1 MSAAG
6 QSRRVGVRSQRLR
19 APRSVRSTRTY
30 TQHGLTLS
38 VDDMW
43 ARLLVAIKQIQ
54 SHNISQLSYEE
65 HYRYAYN
72 LILNQQGDMLY
83 TGVRKQVAEHL
94 AHQVAEQLVPLF
106 PLDAASARRAQDACD
121 VARAPGND
129 ASLAAV
135 LGVLPDSP
143 ETPAILA
150 SIPAGERFLGALTS
164 VWEDHCAC
172 MGKLRDV
179 LKYVPIWDMGLDV
192 FRDTVVRSERV
203 PMLSNLLVTLLRH
216 VFCERQGASVE
227 RRTLKS
233 VADMLLSLT
242 QPAAPGV
249 PDMARRTVYEAAFV
263 PLFLAS
269 TAEYYRAE
277 SVRLLAAQDATYY
290 LEQAERRLN
299 DEAARVTACLSSA
312 TLPALRATLERHL
325 LSDPLEAVVGMPN
338 GGVVAL
344 LESDRRAELERMYR
358 LVQLVPT
365 GLGVMNKAM
374 RAYATERGRAINDA
388 AHAAPSAE
396 RAMAWVDDV
405 LAFKTRFD
413 EVLATSFHHD
423 KACEAAI
430 NEAFDS
436 FINMNPRAPEFI
448 SLYIDEH
455 LKRGAKA
462 ISDAEMDAV
471 LHKTITVF
479 RFVHEKDLFER
490 YYKLHLTRR
499 LLHGR
504 SVSDDAERGMIAK
517 LKVECGH
524 GYVQKLQGMLND
536 MKLSQE
542 TLAAFQN
549 ALTREQRTLPFAMNV
564 NVLTAIYWPVSAP
577 ATPVVWPEV
586 LHEAC
591 AAFEA
596 YYHTRHRGRVLTWQ
610 PQLGSAEVRVR
621 FAARTHELVVSTY
634 ALLVLLQ
641 FADVPDDTALSYTD
655 LQQRTQIG
663 DTDLQ
668 RTLQS
673 LACAK
678 YKVLRKE
685 PRGRDVLS
693 TDLFYFNTAFTC
705 PLARIK
711 IAQVA
716 AKVETPTERKETTAK
731 VEEERKNQVDA
742 CIVRVMKSRK
752 TLAHNELVNEVVRQ
766 LLPRFQPTP
775 ALIKKRIEALL
786 EREFLEVPR
795 VPPERARP
803 DARAAPAK
811 PDGVRAFSALPTAT
825 VADATP
831 AAPSAPETDGR
842 EAMGTAASEAD
853 DFLARAQALGLR
865 LTRADYERT
874 RAGVT
879 AFLKAERLPAASPG
893 VGEAP
898 DDERRTRPEARAD
911 TPGSASVD
919 ERIPPRAADVGP
931 SSGASTAPVSSAP
944 ASTSTAA
951 LSRWLRTT
959 SGQLSFFTAVVQPM
973 SGHGDETRTRV
984 TLDEVGSAEERR
996 RRRARRRRL
1005 LEKQMLLDRQRTPR
1019 EASPA
1024 APADSASQRGASHSP
1039 ARTIRAGSAPSE
1051 PATPTRP
1058 PPSDALMRTST
1069 PVSHDTP
1076 AAPPST
1082 SSPPMSPEINVLN
1095 RMARVD
1101 SGGKLWL
1108 ERRSSDAKPKSE
1120 DSTAAVHDDS
1130 GVFCEQETS
1139 DSSSMLGWGPRAFGR
1154 TASGATEHLN
1164 ASMKSMSLLD
1174 RIMMSKSS
1182 PRRMRREAKAR
1193 SHWAL
1198 DTDDDEENAADGA
1211 PLRRAPAAEV
1221 GGDVSST
1228 SHWADVSADST
1239 TSGAE
1244 DELPA
1249 AMASPVRGALRA
1261 GGTRW
1266 PPAVSTPP
1274 RVGAEAAAAVEQ
1286 YDFVIEDISPDK
1298 PVAPAES
1305 PVRAHA
1311 TPGASATPLTKLD
1324 VSAQITPMRYSPNYG
1339 MGYSHGRSTSITSMF
1354 SPNIL
1359 TPWSHQGRL
1368 MSNAGLTNITSS
1380 PNLSG
1385 EWLSTSTML
1394 NVPGSASRNNL
1405 IYTSTPLS
1413 HALGDESCAHAPNA
1427 SPNRLLYIESFPG
1440 KSPQQARSVLANDSP
1455 TKPLRAHAAAPLT
1468 PLTHRAPRGAT
1479 RESPRAHTP
1488 GTASA
1493 ARLDLA
1499 QRIAPMYDVPAPMST
1514 AWDKMP
1520 FRRTD
1525 TIRPADLFHPA
1536 ATSAWTLASDTS
1548 PADTDEETSAG
1559 SAARRNSDDKAHTSR
1574 ARATRRQAPMQRSAS
1589 AVAAMT
1595 PMHGDDV
1602 FAHSTP
1608 SGDAPPAASALHDVF
1623 SEPLTSTDTHRT
1635 EWDRPDGSRVVKLV
1649 SEELQAAIDS
1659 GTLQTEPKPRFF
1671 RLPPGHGSSKA
1682 KPASV
1687 SYAGLIGQ
1695 AILSS
1700 SDGRLS
1706 LAEIYQWISS
1716 MYPYYERGDRGWQ
1729 NSIRHNLSLNKSF
1742 VKLERESSIPGKGGW
1757 WAILPGHES
1766 RFQNGMYQP
1775 NAARTDASATQP
1787 AARTFKPSHSAPA
1800 HALRSPMRE
1809 GGKKRNGALQA
1820 SPEPSDESM
1829 SDVSFKR
1836 PKTART
1842 SRASIHTPMRL
1853 DAPQNSSSGTGHT
1866 HLPVLTDATSSPAT
1880 SPLQSLSHD
1889 TYLQVPSVPRTWR
1902 TELGTYAPGAADLSP
1917 QKSTGLAPP
1926 PSATAYT
1933 RSVPDMP
1940 EFPTNPLYFHPDP
1953 PRAFPPSFS
1962 PSRRA
1967 PMHLMPMSQAPMPG
1981 MHTYPHTAY
1990 VACTYPPAPDAA
2002 FLPWPDS
2009 HGGDAGFHPG
2019 AASPSRLGWP
2029 HAS

>member
-1 MSAAG
+1 MS
-6 QSRRVGVRSQRLR
+6 
-19 APRSVRSTRTY
+19 
-30 TQHGLTLS
+30 
-38 VDDMW
+38 
-43 ARLLVAIKQIQ
+43 
-54 SHNISQLSYEE
+54 
-65 HYRYAYN
+65 
-72 LILNQQGDMLY
+72 
-83 TGVRKQVAEHL
+83 
-94 AHQVAEQLVPLF
+94 
-106 PLDAASARRAQDACD
+106 
-121 VARAPGND
+121 
-129 ASLAAV
+129 
-135 LGVLPDSP
+135 
-143 ETPAILA
+143 
-150 SIPAGERFLGALTS
+150 
-164 VWEDHCAC
+164 
-172 MGKLRDV
+172 
-179 LKYVPIWDMGLDV
+179 
-192 FRDTVVRSERV
+192 
-203 PMLSNLLVTLLRH
+203 
-216 VFCERQGASVE
+216 
-227 RRTLKS
+227 
-233 VADMLLSLT
+233 
-242 QPAAPGV
+242 
-249 PDMARRTVYEAAFV
+249 
-263 PLFLAS
+263 
-269 TAEYYRAE
+269 
-277 SVRLLAAQDATYY
+277 
-290 LEQAERRLN
+290 
-299 DEAARVTACLSSA
+299 
-312 TLPALRATLERHL
+312 
-325 LSDPLEAVVGMPN
+325 
-338 GGVVAL
+338 
-344 LESDRRAELERMYR
+344 
-358 LVQLVPT
+358 
-365 GLGVMNKAM
+365 
-374 RAYATERGRAINDA
+374 
-388 AHAAPSAE
+388 
-396 RAMAWVDDV
+396 
-405 LAFKTRFD
+405 
-413 EVLATSFHHD
+413 
-423 KACEAAI
+423 
-430 NEAFDS
+430 
-436 FINMNPRAPEFI
+436 
-448 SLYIDEH
+448 
-455 LKRGAKA
+455 
-462 ISDAEMDAV
+462 
-471 LHKTITVF
+471 
-479 RFVHEKDLFER
+479 
-490 YYKLHLTRR
+490 
-499 LLHGR
+499 
-504 SVSDDAERGMIAK
+504 
-517 LKVECGH
+517 
-524 GYVQKLQGMLND
+524 
-536 MKLSQE
+536 
-542 TLAAFQN
+542 
-549 ALTREQRTLPFAMNV
+549 
-564 NVLTAIYWPVSAP
+564 
-577 ATPVVWPEV
+577 
-586 LHEAC
+586 
-591 AAFEA
+591 
-596 YYHTRHRGRVLTWQ
+596 
-610 PQLGSAEVRVR
+610 
-621 FAARTHELVVSTY
+621 
-634 ALLVLLQ
+634 
-641 FADVPDDTALSYTD
+641 
-655 LQQRTQIG
+655 
-663 DTDLQ
+663 
-668 RTLQS
+668 
-673 LACAK
+673 
-678 YKVLRKE
+678 
-685 PRGRDVLS
+685 
-693 TDLFYFNTAFTC
+693 
-705 PLARIK
+705 
-711 IAQVA
+711 
-716 AKVETPTERKETTAK
+716 
-731 VEEERKNQVDA
+731 
-742 CIVRVMKSRK
+742 
-752 TLAHNELVNEVVRQ
+752 
-766 LLPRFQPTP
+766 
-775 ALIKKRIEALL
+775 
-786 EREFLEVPR
+786 
-795 VPPERARP
+795 
-803 DARAAPAK
+803 
-811 PDGVRAFSALPTAT
+811 
-825 VADATP
+825 TP

-893 VGEAP
+893 VGETP
-898 DDERRTRPEARAD
+898 DDERRTRPDARAD
-911 TPGSASVD
+911 TPGAASVD
-919 ERIPPRAADVGP
+919 DRIAPRAADAGP
-931 SSGASTAPVSSAP
+931 SSSALSATPAPSAP
-944 ASTSTAA
+944 PSTSTAA

-973 SGHGDETRTRV
+973 SGHGDETRTRI

-1024 APADSASQRGASHSP
+1024 ESASLRGVSHSP

-1058 PPSDALMRTST
+1058 PPGDVLMRTST

-1120 DSTAAVHDDS
+1120 DSAAAVHDDS

-1139 DSSSMLGWGPRAFGR
+1139 DSSSMLGWGPRAFVR

-1174 RIMMSKSS
+1174 RIMLSKTS

-1193 SHWAL
+1193 THSAL
-1198 DTDDDEENAADGA
+1198 DTDDDEESAGDVAA
-1211 PLRRAPAAEV
+1211 LRRAPAAEV
-1221 GGDVSST
+1221 GADVSST

-1239 TSGAE
+1239 ASGAE
-1244 DELPA
+1244 DEVPTA
-1249 AMASPVRGALRA
+1249 TASPGHGAARA
-1261 GGTRW
+1261 GGMRW

-1274 RVGAEAAAAVEQ
+1274 RVGTETAAAAAEQ

-1305 PVRAHA
+1305 PIRSHA

-1324 VSAQITPMRYSPNYG
+1324 VSAQITPMRYSPGYA

-1394 NVPGSASRNNL
+1394 NVPGSASRSNM

-1413 HALGDESCAHAPNA
+1413 HAFGDESYAHAPNA

-1499 QRIAPMYDVPAPMST
+1499 RRIAPMYDAPAPMST
-1514 AWDKMP
+1514 AWDKVP

-1536 ATSAWTLASDTS
+1536 ATSAWTLAPDAS
-1548 PADTDEETSAG
+1548 PVDTDEEATTS
-1559 SAARRNSDDKAHTSR
+1559 SARRDGEDKAHAAR
-1574 ARATRRQAPMQRSAS
+1574 ARAARRQAPMQRSTS

-1602 FAHSTP
+1602 FAHSAP
-1608 SGDAPPAASALHDVF
+1608 SGDGPSASSALHDVF
-1623 SEPLTSTDTHRT
+1623 AEPLTSTDAHRT

-1775 NAARTDASATQP
+1775 NAARTDATAAQP
-1787 AARTFKPSHSAPA
+1787 AARTLKPSHSAPA

-1809 GGKKRNGALQA
+1809 GGKKRHGALQA
-1820 SPEPSDESM
+1820 SPEPSDESL

-1836 PKTART
+1836 PKTARAG
-1842 SRASIHTPMRL
+1842 RASIHTPMRL
-1853 DAPQNSSSGTGHT
+1853 DAPQNSSSGTGHN
-1866 HLPVLTDATSSPAT
+1866 HLPVLTDTTSSPAT

-1889 TYLQVPSVPRTWR
+1889 AHAHVPSVPRTWR
-1902 TELGTYAPGAADLSP
+1902 TELGAYAPSTADRSP
-1917 QKSTGLAPP
+1917 HKSTGMAPP
-1926 PSATAYT
+1926 PNAAAYA

-1940 EFPTNPLYFHPDP
+1940 EFPTNPMYFHPEP

-2009 HGGDAGFHPG
+2009 HGGDAGLHPG

-2029 HAS
+2029 HAP